1 MDSKSNNL
9 QNQQPEQGMNLM
21 ILNNRLRIL
30 EERYSTNRERMFVMN
45 QNMIEH
51 YKKINFDISSLNKEM
66 KELKDEIFTIKE
78 TVKHLVQ
85 ELDNFARKEQLK
97 VLEKYINMWNPF
109 NYVTEEEV
117 EKIIERKGS
126 KNVKSKK

>member
-117 EKIIERKGS
+117 EKIIERKRS